1 MTTLS
6 TLLEGSKKFI
16 QESEAEHI
24 QEIESL
30 SKSYERRLSI
40 FKIVGGS
47 LIGVIVIG
55 AVYIIVVK

>member
-1 MTTLS
+1 LTTLS

-55 AVYIIVVK
+55 AVYMIAVK

>member
-55 AVYIIVVK
+55 AVYMIAVK